1 MLDQGAVLAQGTF
14 AEVQSSEVDL
24 SAITSLG
31 DGSSPADLA
40 ALLGTD
46 EGADAAA
53 TDPKAASRSEKAT
66 GDKTKDDAG
75 ATLVKDEERA
85 TGSVRYYAPPPHAS
99 SVASSLAHAHH
110 RPSAQVSWGTHL
122 AYVKAM
128 GGTLSLLVMVVAV
141 AWDKFLAVA
150 TDYWLTLWIDP
161 SSSKLGEVTPKQSA
175 LEFWIP
181 IYIAGVF
188 LAGISV
194 YFRSV
199 FFNVR
204 RPSQLQ
210 PTASRLPP
218 AAPRPL
224 SRLVLEHGPSFR
236 ARCAW
241 ACALRVCCT
250 PSSARRSSPRQ

>member
-85 TGSVRYYAPPPHAS
+85 TGSVRHYAPPPPAS
-99 SVASSLAHAHH
+99 
-110 RPSAQVSWGTHL
+110 
-122 AYVKAM
+122 
-128 GGTLSLLVMVVAV
+128 
-141 AWDKFLAVA
+141 
-150 TDYWLTLWIDP
+150 
-161 SSSKLGEVTPKQSA
+161 
-175 LEFWIP
+175 
-181 IYIAGVF
+181 
-188 LAGISV
+188 
-194 YFRSV
+194 
-199 FFNVR
+199 
-204 RPSQLQ
+204 
-210 PTASRLPP
+210 
-218 AAPRPL
+218 
-224 SRLVLEHGPSFR
+224 
-236 ARCAW
+236 
-241 ACALRVCCT
+241 
-250 PSSARRSSPRQ
+250 